1 MIQDNCKI
9 IAIFKNGERR
19 RIKNLPNSTKDAIFP
34 LEKHED
40 FGSFQR
46 FQTWYPLYHFKR

>member
-1 MIQDNCKI
+1 MIQDSCKI

-19 RIKNLPNSTKDAIFP
+19 RIKNVPNSTKDAIFP

-40 FGSFQR
+40 FGS
-46 FQTWYPLYHFKR
+46 L

>member
-1 MIQDNCKI
+1 MIQDSCKI
-9 IAIFKNGERR
+9 IAISKNRERR

-40 FGSFQR
+40 FGSLQS
-46 FQTWYPLYHFKR
+46 FQT